1 MTTELNV
8 QAASIQAIELCLT
21 ASVAIGKETKPDDL
35 QSSSHDRQG
44 IFNQE
49 VLLFTFAL
57 DRTKQ

>member
-8 QAASIQAIELCLT
+8 QAASSQAIELGPT
-21 ASVAIGKETKPDDL
+21 ASVAIGKETKPDNL
-35 QSSSHDRQG
+35 QSSSHGRQG

-57 DRTKQ
+57 DRTRQ